1 MKRQLITLVIGI
13 VIGVLGTLGWNYRSR
28 EDVGAQAYR
37 NCFSILNA
45 ANQAYRNVGE
55 VDARR
60 EWELLAAC
68 LYAKAGVR

>member
-13 VIGVLGTLGWNYRSR
+13 IIGVLGTLGWSYRSR
-28 EDVGAQAYR
+28 EDAGAQAYR